1 MALEFSSADPRSGL
15 GIFALFLT
23 LAMILAVLAP
33 LMVWYFRRQRQLLP
47 ALEEIRTDQLFMKI
61 AYTTQRE
68 SELPRQGYLR
78 SLTSDRATLVVA
90 DRGLRKG
97 SQLHLDLGNL
107 RNQDGAAA
115 APILGKVTQ
124 MKSLGGSPENILV
137 NIQFI
142 EHNLPMHEM
151 RQLQTELPP
160 A

>member
-1 MALEFSSADPRSGL
+1 MALELSSTDPSGGI
-15 GIFALFLT
+15 GIFALLLGFT
-23 LAMILAVLAP
+23 VL
-33 LMVWYFRRQRQLLP
+33 LVVGLLVIWYFRRQRQLIP
-47 ALEEIRTDQLFMKI
+47 PLEETRTDQLFMKI
-61 AYTTQRE
+61 AYTTERE
-68 SELPRQGYLR
+68 SEPPRQGYLR

-97 SQLHLDLGNL
+97 SQLRLDLGHL
-107 RNQDGAAA
+107 RQQDGASA
-115 APILGKVTQ
+115 APIRGKVTQ

-151 RQLQTELPP
+151 RQQQTELPP

>member
-1 MALEFSSADPRSGL
+1 MALELSSTDPIGGL
-15 GIFALFLT
+15 GVFALLLGF
-23 LAMILAVLAP
+23 AVILALVP
-33 LMVWYFRRQRQLLP
+33 LFVWFVRRQRELIP
-47 ALEEIRTDQLFMKI
+47 PLEETRTDQLFMKI
-61 AYTTQRE
+61 AYTTERE

-107 RNQDGAAA
+107 RAQDGVATS
-115 APILGKVTQ
+115 PIRGKVTQ

-151 RQLQTELPP
+151 RQQQTELPP

>member
-1 MALEFSSADPRSGL
+1 MALEFSSADPG
-15 GIFALFLT
+15 GGVGVFALFLAF
-23 LAMILAVLAP
+23 AMVLAALP
-33 LMVWYFRRQRQLLP
+33 LLMVWYFRRQRQLWP
-47 ALEEIRTDQLFMKI
+47 PCEETRTDQLFMKI
-61 AYTTQRE
+61 AYTTDRE

-97 SQLHLDLGNL
+97 SQLHLDLGKL
-107 RNQDGAAA
+107 RAQDGAAT

>member
-1 MALEFSSADPRSGL
+1 MALEFSSTDPSG
-15 GIFALFLT
+15 GIGMFALLLGFT
-23 LAMILAVLAP
+23 VLLVVGP
-33 LMVWYFRRQRQLLP
+33 LVFWYFRRQRQLLP
-47 ALEEIRTDQLFMKI
+47 PLEETRTDQLFMKI
-61 AYTTQRE
+61 AYTTERE
-68 SELPRQGYLR
+68 SEAPRQGYLR

-97 SQLHLDLGNL
+97 SQLRLDLGHL
-107 RNQDGAAA
+107 RAHDGETT
-115 APILGKVTQ
+115 APIRGKVTQ

-151 RQLQTELPP
+151 RQQQMEQPP